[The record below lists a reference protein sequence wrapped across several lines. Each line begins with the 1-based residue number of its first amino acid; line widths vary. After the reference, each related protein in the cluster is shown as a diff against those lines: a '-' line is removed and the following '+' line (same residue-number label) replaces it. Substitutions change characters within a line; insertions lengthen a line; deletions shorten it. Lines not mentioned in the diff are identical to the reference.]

1 MGRYLL
7 PPAVSPEYRAGRD
20 HAEFVTTLR
29 KSHPDDFPL
38 PQTLGN
44 RVIEG
49 LRAEGMKVVDY
60 NFEEAETLADSGDH
74 RRATTFLDPDEILH
88 DIIFKATELP
98 PPSS

>member
-1 MGRYLL
+1 
-7 PPAVSPEYRAGRD
+7 
-20 HAEFVTTLR
+20 
-29 KSHPDDFPL
+29 
-38 PQTLGN
+38 
-44 RVIEG
+44 
-49 LRAEGMKVVDY
+49 MKVVDY